1 MIASQVWFKTPLGL
15 SESRSHFLLLFVN
28 FQSSHSW
35 FLMYY
40 LIFKIVKNASKSCTN
55 FLFEINFKIEL
66 RSPLYLVC
74 SGQDHKCLLQSSEL
88 SNHYFPNWVRPKHRT
103 SSQPK
108 LILTRTLW
116 SLWCICVDHR
126 SSTTNWPNIQFVFVK
141 MSIKF
146 SKVLKPASDYL
157 YNSTYLQFIIELKI
171 YSTHVQI

>member
-1 MIASQVWFKTPLGL
+1 MSIWACYKLCGHPDQTQTSQANTKLSDLVVLFYGNLEHLRIQYRYLDICLNISNQYTFYLFLVVLYLIPDIWLPNKPLWEKWFLIKLL
-15 SESRSHFLLLFVN
+15 KFLLLYLN

-88 SNHYFPNWVRPKHRT
+88 SNHYFPNWVRP
-103 SSQPK
+103 
-108 LILTRTLW
+108 
-116 SLWCICVDHR
+116 
-126 SSTTNWPNIQFVFVK
+126 
-141 MSIKF
+141 
-146 SKVLKPASDYL
+146 
-157 YNSTYLQFIIELKI
+157 
-171 YSTHVQI
+171 